1 MANFRSLNECF
12 SLWGGGGNFKRSF
25 SAFLQTL
32 LCLLFLDALSKNGS
46 CYESLTTQ
54 SCRLQLSLN
63 FLRDVALRIVGYME
77 DTGYVSRFQLE

>member
-1 MANFRSLNECF
+1 MNVFLCGVGVVISKGLFLHF
-12 SLWGGGGNFKRSF
+12 SKHCL
-25 SAFLQTL
+25 AFYFLM
-32 LCLLFLDALSKNGS
+32 LCLNGS